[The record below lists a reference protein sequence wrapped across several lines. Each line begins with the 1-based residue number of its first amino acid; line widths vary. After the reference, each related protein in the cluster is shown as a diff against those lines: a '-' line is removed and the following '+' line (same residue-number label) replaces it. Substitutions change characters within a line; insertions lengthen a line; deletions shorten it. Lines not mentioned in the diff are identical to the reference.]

1 MNPEQRARLLATFG
15 ISSPVLQRW
24 NPNAQVAAAR
34 PGELLIYGA
43 IVPHS
48 DIEIYRLWFG
58 DDSVISNQ
66 IFREKLSEIEGD
78 VTIRVNSPGG
88 DVWEASGMLQAIVE
102 RREEGGTVNTI
113 VDGLA
118 ASAASVVILPSNEI
132 TMASLATMMIH
143 ASWTWAVGSAEDLQK
158 GADLLKKLDS
168 QVAKEYAKRMNST
181 AKEVM
186 DLMLEETWFTAE
198 EAVEA
203 GLADKVYESE
213 PEAGANLSFQRSR
226 QGRMAALVSMEA

>member
-1 MNPEQRARLLATFG
+1 MTPEQRARLLATFG
-15 ISSPVLQRW
+15 ISSPVLERW
-24 NPNAQVAAAR
+24 SPRQAQAAK
-34 PGELLIYGA
+34 PGEILIYGA

-48 DIEIYRLWFG
+48 DIEIYRQWFG

-88 DVWEASGMLQAIVE
+88 DVWEASGMLQAIQE
-102 RREEGGTVNTI
+102 RQGEGGTVNAT

-118 ASAASVVILPSNEI
+118 ASAASVVILPSDEI
-132 TMASLATMMIH
+132 IMASLATMMIH
-143 ASWTWAVGSAEDLQK
+143 ASWTWAVGSAADLQK
-158 GADLLKKLDS
+158 GADLLNKLDG

-226 QGRMAALVSMEA
+226 QGRLAALVSMEA

>member
-1 MNPEQRARLLATFG
+1 MTPEQQARLLATFG
-15 ISSPVLQRW
+15 ISNPVLQRW
-24 NPNAQVAAAR
+24 SPQAQAAK

-43 IVPHS
+43 IVPHG
-48 DIEIYRLWFG
+48 DIAIYRDWFG

-66 IFREKLSEIEGD
+66 IFREKLSKIEGD

-88 DVWEASGMLQAIVE
+88 DVWEASGMMQAISE
-102 RREEGGTVNTI
+102 RQEEGGTVNTM

-143 ASWTWAVGSAEDLQK
+143 ASWTWVVGSAKDLKK
-158 GADLLKKLDS
+158 GADLLSKLDS
-168 QVAKEYAKRMNST
+168 QVAKEYAKRMDST

-186 DLMLEETWFTAE
+186 DLMLAETWFTAE

-213 PEAGANLSFQRSR
+213 PDGETNMSFQRSR